1 MGCFFYCFLLPTF
14 TLCFQSLLLQLIQT
28 RVQLQEAH
36 LSESSHGLARLVL
49 GVEVDLDRE
58 PVGDGRVVREADQVA
73 PHARSVQE
81 LPLTSVVLGRG
92 RAQETVQEGGQ
103 LGPGQEAGTVLQI
116 EDQGAAVG
124 PRPVHG
130 EQERS

>member
-1 MGCFFYCFLLPTF
+1 MYEVVRYLIIALFSRRV
-14 TLCFQSLLLQLIQT
+14 SLHQLLQ
-28 RVQLQEAH
+28 VVLQAEEAH

-73 PHARSVQE
+73 PHARGVQE

-103 LGPGQEAGTVLQI
+103 LGPGQEAGTVLQV
-116 EDQGAAVG
+116 EDQGPTVG
-124 PRPVHG
+124 SRPVHG
-130 EQERS
+130 E

>member
-1 MGCFFYCFLLPTF
+1 MS
-14 TLCFQSLLLQLIQT
+14 QSGY
-28 RVQLQEAH
+28 
-36 LSESSHGLARLVL
+36 SLARLVL
-49 GVEVDLDRE
+49 TVKVDLDRE
-58 PVGDGRVVREADQVA
+58 PVGHGRVVREADQVA

-81 LPLTSVVLGRG
+81 LPLASVVLGRG
-92 RAQETVQEGGQ
+92 RAQEAVEEGGQ
-103 LGPGQEAGTVLQI
+103 LGPGQEAGTVLEI